1 MISIPIDNFQSEVEE
16 MCRSG
21 EVPYID
27 AVIAWCTK
35 NAIEI
40 ETAADFIK
48 KDSVLRSK
56 IQVEAKELNILKRSA
71 RLPI

>member
-1 MISIPIDNFQSEVEE
+1 M
-16 MCRSG
+16 
-21 EVPYID
+21 PYID

-35 NAIEI
+35 NSIEI

-56 IQVEAKELNILKRSA
+56 IQVDAEELNILKRSA